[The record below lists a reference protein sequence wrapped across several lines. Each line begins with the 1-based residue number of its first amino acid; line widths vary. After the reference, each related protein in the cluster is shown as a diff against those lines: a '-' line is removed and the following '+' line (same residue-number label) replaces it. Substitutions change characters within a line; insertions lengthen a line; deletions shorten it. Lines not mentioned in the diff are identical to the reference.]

1 MNTLPSQINQRF
13 AQDVEEGLS
22 LQLKKLPSKYF
33 YDKKGD
39 ELFVKIMHCE
49 EYYPTDCELEILKE
63 QSIQII
69 EACELPKDR
78 VNVIE
83 LGAGDGLKTRE
94 LLKALVQQRIE
105 TRYMPVDIS
114 ANAVEGLVSKLKKE
128 IPQVE
133 TSGQVGDYFEIL
145 NQVNAR
151 SERSKLILFLGSTI
165 GNMMDEVAQGFVS
178 TIAENMKENDRLLIG
193 FDLKKEPDIVRAAYN
208 DQQGFTRA
216 FNMNLLERINH
227 ELGGNFDLNKFKHYP
242 VYNPQTGTAK
252 SYLISLCDQEVYIEA
267 LQKTFQFE
275 AWESIHT
282 EISQKYSKSRIEAIA
297 RASGLQIERTFSDQ
311 RAYFADVLFKKSS
324 T

>member
-49 EYYPTDCELEILKE
+49 EYYPTGCELEILKE

-114 ANAVEGLVSKLKKE
+114 ANAVKGLVSKLKKE

-178 TIAENMKENDRLLIG
+178 AIAENMKENDRLLIG

-252 SYLISLCDQEVYIEA
+252 SYLISLCDQKVYIEA

-297 RASGLQIERTFSDQ
+297 RASGLQIERTFSDE